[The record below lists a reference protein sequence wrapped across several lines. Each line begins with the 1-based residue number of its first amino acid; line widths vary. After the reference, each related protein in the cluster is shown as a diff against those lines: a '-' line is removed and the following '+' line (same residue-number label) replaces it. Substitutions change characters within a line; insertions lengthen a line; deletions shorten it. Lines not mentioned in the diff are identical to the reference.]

1 MEIPAGKLEVNEEP
15 RETAIRELKEETGFE
30 AKNFQYLFEFYTS
43 PGYTNE
49 KIYLFLASDLIEGE
63 QELDEG
69 EYCEVV
75 KFEIDELIKMIDIGK
90 IIDSKTIIGIH
101 AAKDYIQSIS

>member
-1 MEIPAGKLEVNEEP
+1 M
-15 RETAIRELKEETGFE
+15 
-30 AKNFQYLFEFYTS
+30 
-43 PGYTNE
+43 
-49 KIYLFLASDLIEGE
+49 IEGE